1 MGGRDIVTNKKKE
14 GAEMAKPKYE
24 THVQPFL
31 DKIPEWYKTMTV
43 RQICTKLGVSK
54 TTLYRY
60 AKDHPE
66 LAEVLEDSKTKL
78 VEDLKCALKQRALGY
93 TWDEVQTTVTVSD
106 EHGRTTTTKSTKR
119 HVPPDLGSIHLL
131 LKNLDPNWHDD
142 DVTTMKRK
150 ERELQAKE
158 KKAEAAEGWS

>member
-1 MGGRDIVTNKKKE
+1 
-14 GAEMAKPKYE
+14 MAKADKYE
-24 THVQPFL
+24 THVKPFL
-31 DKIPEWYKTMTV
+31 DDIPEWYKTMTV
-43 RQICTKLGVSK
+43 RQICKKLGVSK

-60 AKDHPE
+60 AEDHPE
-66 LAEVLEDSKTKL
+66 LAEVLKDSKTRL
-78 VEDLKCALKQRALGY
+78 VEDLKSALKQRALGY
-93 TWDEVQTTVTVSD
+93 TWEEVQTTETNGPQGKS
-106 EHGRTTTTKSTKR
+106 TSTKR
-119 HVPPDLGSIHLL
+119 ITRHVPADLGSIHLL